1 MASHSKVTA
10 ARHAIAS
17 ETLTGSND
25 TGDFFF
31 FIHISIV
38 KLLLIV
44 KVFDVMHDRYY
55 MGLSDDLRAIVK
67 GEVRD
72 DSETLEHFSHDA
84 SLFEL
89 VPKVVVSPNDSTDI
103 ASVVQYVLKNTSESN
118 PLSVTVRSAGTD
130 MSGGAIN
137 TSIILD
143 VATHLNA
150 IHEVSGTEASLQPGV
165 YYRDFDIEAK
175 KLGVMLPSY
184 PASKDLC
191 TVGGMVANNSG
202 GEKSLQYGKTA
213 NYVSELQ
220 VILGDG
226 KEYTVRPLNKSELV
240 KKMSQG
246 DYEGDLYKKVFQL
259 IETHYDVI
267 KAAKPGV
274 SKDST
279 GYHLWDVWDRET
291 GIFDLTKIIVGSQGT
306 LGVVTDVTV
315 GLVERPAHSGVLVC
329 FMKDID
335 TLGDVIN
342 TVLEHRP
349 ATFESFDDNTLW
361 LSFKFFFSFI
371 DKLGLRLWIKTAF
384 QLIPDLLALSRGI
397 PKLVL
402 MIEFTGNSVDEV
414 EEQIVAMET
423 ALKPYKML
431 YMERD
436 ETEEK
441 ANKFWLM
448 RRESFNLLRQKVK
461 DKHTAPFIDDLV
473 IPPAKLPE
481 AWPQLR
487 RIIKKYNLMAT
498 IAGHMG
504 DGNFHIIPLMNIE
517 KESERAKFK
526 PAMTEVNELVLKSG
540 GSLSGEHNDGMIRG
554 PWLERMYGQEVF
566 GYMKDVKHIFDP
578 QNIFN
583 PHKKTDANW
592 DYSFSNIRKNF

>member
-1 MASHSKVTA
+1 
-10 ARHAIAS
+10 
-17 ETLTGSND
+17 
-25 TGDFFF
+25 
-31 FIHISIV
+31 
-38 KLLLIV
+38 
-44 KVFDVMHDRYY
+44 
-55 MGLSDDLRAIVK
+55 MGLSEELRALVK

-72 DSETLEHFSHDA
+72 DAETLEAFSHDA

-89 VPKVVVSPNDSTDI
+89 LPTTVVSPVDSADI
-103 ASVVQYVLKNTSESN
+103 SKVVKYVSTRTSTAA

-143 VATHLNA
+143 MTAHLNT
-150 IHEVSGTEASLQPGV
+150 IHEVSSTDASFEPGV
-165 YYRDFDIEAK
+165 YYRDFDEQTK

-184 PASKDLC
+184 PASRDLC
-191 TVGGMVANNSG
+191 TLGGMVANNSG
-202 GEKSLQYGKTA
+202 GEKSLQFGKTA
-213 NYVSELQ
+213 EYVQELQ
-220 VILGDG
+220 VIFADG
-226 KEYTVRPLNKSELV
+226 NEYNVRPLSKQELV
-240 KKMSQG
+240 RKMSQG
-246 DYEGDLYKKVFQL
+246 DYEGNLYKQVFEL
-259 IETHYDVI
+259 VEKHYDAI
-267 KAAKPGV
+267 KAAKPNV

-279 GYHLWDVWDRET
+279 GYHIWDVWDRET
-291 GIFDLTKIIVGSQGT
+291 GVFDMTKLIVGSQGT
-306 LGVVTDVTV
+306 LGVVTDASVR
-315 GLVERPAHSGVLVC
+315 LVPRPEHSGVLVC
-329 FMKDID
+329 FMKDVDI
-335 TLGDVIN
+335 LGDVIN
-342 TVLEHRP
+342 TVLTHKP

-361 LSFKFFFSFI
+361 LSIKFFFSFI
-371 DKLGLRLWIKTAF
+371 KKLGFRLWIKTAL
-384 QLIPDLLALSRGI
+384 QLIPDALALTRGI
-397 PKLVL
+397 PKLIL
-402 MIEFTGNSVDEV
+402 LIEFTGESVDEV
-414 EEQIVAMET
+414 EEKIIAMQTDLEQ
-423 ALKPYKML
+423 YHML

-504 DGNFHIIPLMNIE
+504 DGNFHIIPLMDIE

-526 PAMTEVNELVLKSG
+526 PAMTEVNELVLKCG

-554 PWLERMYGQEVF
+554 PWLERMYGPTVF
-566 GYMKDVKHIFDP
+566 GYMKQVKTIFDP

>member
-1 MASHSKVTA
+1 MALTEELRGIVQGEIHDDES
-10 ARHAIAS
+10 
-17 ETLTGSND
+17 TLD
-25 TGDFFF
+25 T
-31 FIHISIV
+31 
-38 KLLLIV
+38 
-44 KVFDVMHDRYY
+44 
-55 MGLSDDLRAIVK
+55 
-67 GEVRD
+67 
-72 DSETLEHFSHDA
+72 FSHDA

-89 VPKVVVSPNDSTDI
+89 RPEVVVSPKDSHDI
-103 ASVVQYVLKNTSESN
+103 QSLVRYVSEHKTPDN
-118 PLSVTVRSAGTD
+118 NLSITARSAGTC

-137 TSIILD
+137 QSIVLD
-143 VATHLNA
+143 MTAHFNA

-165 YYRDFDIEAK
+165 YFRDFDRETQ

-191 TVGGMVANNSG
+191 TVGGMISNNSG

-213 NYVSELQ
+213 NFVEELQ
-220 VILGDG
+220 IVLADG
-226 KEYTVRPLNKSELV
+226 NEYTIRPLRKPDLV
-240 KKMSQG
+240 RKMSQG
-246 DYEGDLYKKVFQL
+246 DFEGNLYKSVFTL
-259 IETHYDVI
+259 IDNNYDLI
-267 KAAKPGV
+267 QSARPKV

-279 GYHLWDVWDRET
+279 GYHLWDVWDRES
-291 GIFDLTKIIVGSQGT
+291 GIFDMTKLFVGSQGT
-306 LGVVTDVTV
+306 LGIVTDATV
-315 GLVERPAHSGVLVC
+315 RLVDRPEHSGVLVC

-335 TLGDVIN
+335 VLGDVIQ
-342 TVLEHRP
+342 TVLTHRP

-371 DKLGLRLWIKTAF
+371 KKLGFRLWLKTAF
-384 QLIPDLLALSRGI
+384 QLIPNALALTRGI
-397 PKLVL
+397 PKLIL
-402 MIEFTGNSVDEV
+402 MIEFTGSSVDEV
-414 EEQIVAMET
+414 EEKIVAMEND
-423 ALKPYKML
+423 LKKYNML

-441 ANKFWLM
+441 ANKFWIM

-473 IPPAKLPE
+473 IPPSRLPE

-487 RIIKKYNLMAT
+487 RIIKKYRLMAT

-526 PAMTEVNELVLKSG
+526 PAMTEVNELVLKAG

-554 PWLERMYGQEVF
+554 PWLERMYGTEV
-566 GYMKDVKHIFDP
+566 YNLMKQVKTICDP
-578 QNIFN
+578 KNIFN

-592 DYSFSNIRKNF
+592 DFSFSHIRKNF

>member
-1 MASHSKVTA
+1 MTA
-10 ARHAIAS
+10 ARQAIAR
-17 ETLTGSND
+17 ETLTGSNGAD
-25 TGDFFF
+25 VFFF
-31 FIHISIV
+31 FIYISIV

-55 MGLSDDLRAIVK
+55 MGLSDDLRTIVK

-89 VPKVVVSPNDSTDI
+89 VPQVVVSPTDTTDI
-103 ASVVQYVLKNTSESN
+103 MSVVQYVLKNRSETN

-143 VATHLNA
+143 VTAHLNT

-165 YYRDFDIEAK
+165 YYRDFDVEAE

-202 GEKSLQYGKTA
+202 GEKSLQFGKTA

-220 VILGDG
+220 VVLGDG

-246 DYEGDLYKKVFQL
+246 DYEGDLYKKVFHL
-259 IETHYDVI
+259 VETHYDVI

-279 GYHLWDVWDRET
+279 GYHLWDVWDRDT
-291 GIFDLTKIIVGSQGT
+291 GIFDLTKVIVGSQGT
-306 LGVVTDVTV
+306 LGVVTDLTV
-315 GLVERPAHSGVLVC
+315 GLVDRPEHSGILVC
-329 FMKDID
+329 FMKDVD
-335 TLGDVIN
+335 NLGDVIN
-342 TVLEHRP
+342 TVLEHKP

-371 DKLGLRLWIKTAF
+371 DKLGFRLWLTTAF

-397 PKLVL
+397 PKLIL
-402 MIEFTGNSVDEV
+402 MIEFNGANVDEV
-414 EEQIVAMET
+414 KEKIIAMQT

-436 ETEEK
+436 ETEAESK
-441 ANKFWLM
+441 KFWLM

-473 IPPAKLPE
+473 IPPAKIPE
-481 AWPQLR
+481 VWPQLR

-566 GYMKDVKHIFDP
+566 DYMKDLKHIFDP